1 MNLPKTIR
9 TQSDDS
15 RAQKHAVL
23 PHNPK
28 RHSASFRRVLVLVYG
43 TVVLFA
49 LLITGIYTVVSPQI
63 FASNKIS
70 DLIPKGQIIAGY
82 IESTLRGELSSTYL
96 VPLIGRSTS
105 QWEATVWVVD
115 ANGDTLIRTQQIEGR
130 RVGRLPAKL
139 SESMLPQVL
148 SGEVATH
155 VGSMEDLTVSDGAS
169 HRKSARS
176 SGVMNG
182 LSEGSAKAPET
193 DSTEEVMNGN
203 LVVVA
208 VPITFMDEVIGAV
221 FMAQSMTE
229 IMGGMQALTNTLAL
243 SLLLVGLLMLPV
255 VLFFASRMV
264 RPITRMR
271 TVALTMAGG
280 DLTARAEDGSNDE
293 YGELGRAL
301 NYLSS
306 ELGST
311 ISSLQME
318 RNRLQSLINGLSEGI
333 IAVDAKGA
341 TTLINP
347 AVYGLLNLQS
357 TDDNVR
363 AAAPDVFAMFDQALS
378 SAQAVKKTVW
388 QGDVALHISVSPLLL
403 QSGEVTGCVGI
414 VSDVTS
420 AERLEQ
426 TRRDYV
432 ANVSHELRTPLTAMR
447 ALIEPLRDGLV
458 KTEEQRQQIYDVV
471 LRETMRLSRLVNDM
485 LELSRLQSGTASLS
499 RSVFAPLPLF
509 NLIHETY
516 SAYAEDYQQ
525 TFVYD
530 VPEDLPSV
538 WGNPD
543 RTQQVLIVL
552 LDNAFKYTPEGGV
565 VTLSA
570 CAEGDVVRVRVRDT
584 GVGIPAADL
593 PHVFDRFYKVD
604 KSHHSKGTGL
614 GLVIAYEIMKHLGE
628 EMSVTS
634 EPGQGSCF
642 TFTLHIA
649 QGSAERTAELPKAP
663 A

>member
-1 MNLPKTIR
+1 MTAGR
-9 TQSDDS
+9 
-15 RAQKHAVL
+15 
-23 PHNPK
+23 PK

-43 TVVLFA
+43 TVILFA

-115 ANGDTLIRTQQIEGR
+115 ASGDTLIRTQQIEGR

-182 LSEGSAKAPET
+182 LSEGSAKTPET

-614 GLVIAYEIMKHLGE
+614 GLAIAYEIMKHLGE

-649 QGSAERTAELPKAP
+649 QGAAEKTAELPKAP

>member
-1 MNLPKTIR
+1 MTAGR
-9 TQSDDS
+9 
-15 RAQKHAVL
+15 
-23 PHNPK
+23 PK

-43 TVVLFA
+43 TVILFA

-115 ANGDTLIRTQQIEGR
+115 ASGDTLIRTQQIEGR

-570 CAEGDVVRVRVRDT
+570 YAEGDVVRVRVRDT

-614 GLVIAYEIMKHLGE
+614 GLAIAYEIMKHLGE

-649 QGSAERTAELPKAP
+649 QGSAEKTAELPKAP

>member
-1 MNLPKTIR
+1 MTAGR
-9 TQSDDS
+9 
-15 RAQKHAVL
+15 
-23 PHNPK
+23 PK

-43 TVVLFA
+43 TVILFA

-115 ANGDTLIRTQQIEGR
+115 ASGDTLIRTQQIEGR

-280 DLTARAEDGSNDE
+280 DLTARAEDSSNDE

-614 GLVIAYEIMKHLGE
+614 GLAIAYEIMKHLGE

-649 QGSAERTAELPKAP
+649 QGTAEKTAELPKAP

>member
-1 MNLPKTIR
+1 MTAGR
-9 TQSDDS
+9 
-15 RAQKHAVL
+15 
-23 PHNPK
+23 PK

-43 TVVLFA
+43 TVILFA

-115 ANGDTLIRTQQIEGR
+115 ASGDTLIRTQQIEGR

-155 VGSMEDLTVSDGAS
+155 VGSMEDLTVSDGAN

-357 TDDNVR
+357 TDDKVR

-614 GLVIAYEIMKHLGE
+614 GLAIAYEIMKHLGE

-649 QGSAERTAELPKAP
+649 QGAAEKMAELPKAP

>member
-1 MNLPKTIR
+1 MTVGR
-9 TQSDDS
+9 
-15 RAQKHAVL
+15 
-23 PHNPK
+23 PK

-43 TVVLFA
+43 TVILFA

-115 ANGDTLIRTQQIEGR
+115 ASGDTLIRTQQIEGR

-148 SGEVATH
+148 SGEIATH

-182 LSEGSAKAPET
+182 LSEGSAKAPEA

-280 DLTARAEDGSNDE
+280 DLTARAEDSSNDE

-614 GLVIAYEIMKHLGE
+614 GLAIAYEIMKHLGE

-634 EPGQGSCF
+634 EPGRGSCF

-649 QGSAERTAELPKAP
+649 QSAAELPKAP

>member
-1 MNLPKTIR
+1 MTAGK
-9 TQSDDS
+9 
-15 RAQKHAVL
+15 
-23 PHNPK
+23 PK

-43 TVVLFA
+43 TVILFA

-115 ANGDTLIRTQQIEGR
+115 ASGDTLIRTQQIEGR

-169 HRKSARS
+169 QRKSAWS
-176 SGVMNG
+176 SSVMNG
-182 LSEGSAKAPET
+182 LSEGSAKTPET

-614 GLVIAYEIMKHLGE
+614 GLAIAYEIMKHLGE
-628 EMSVTS
+628 DMSVTS
-634 EPGQGSCF
+634 EPSKGSCF
-642 TFTLHIA
+642 TFTLHLA
-649 QGSAERTAELPKAP
+649 QELPSPDAESKGSAS
-663 A
+663 

>member
-1 MNLPKTIR
+1 MTAGR
-9 TQSDDS
+9 
-15 RAQKHAVL
+15 
-23 PHNPK
+23 PK

-43 TVVLFA
+43 TVILFA

-115 ANGDTLIRTQQIEGR
+115 ASGDTLIRTQQIEGR

-169 HRKSARS
+169 HRKSAWS
-176 SGVMNG
+176 SSVMNG

-301 NYLSS
+301 NYISS
-306 ELGST
+306 ELGNT

-614 GLVIAYEIMKHLGE
+614 GLAIAYEIMKHLGE

-649 QGSAERTAELPKAP
+649 QGTAEKTAELPKAP

>member
-1 MNLPKTIR
+1 MTAGR
-9 TQSDDS
+9 
-15 RAQKHAVL
+15 
-23 PHNPK
+23 PK

-43 TVVLFA
+43 TVILFA

-115 ANGDTLIRTQQIEGR
+115 ASGDTLIRTQQIEGR

-139 SESMLPQVL
+139 SGSMLPQVL

-378 SAQAVKKTVW
+378 SARAVKKTVW

-614 GLVIAYEIMKHLGE
+614 GLAIAYEIMKHLGE

-634 EPGQGSCF
+634 EPGRGSCF

-649 QGSAERTAELPKAP
+649 QGTAEKTAELPKAP

>member
-1 MNLPKTIR
+1 MTAGR
-9 TQSDDS
+9 
-15 RAQKHAVL
+15 
-23 PHNPK
+23 PK

-43 TVVLFA
+43 TVILFA

-115 ANGDTLIRTQQIEGR
+115 ASGDTLIRTQQIEGR

-169 HRKSARS
+169 HRKSAWS
-176 SGVMNG
+176 SSVMNG

-614 GLVIAYEIMKHLGE
+614 GLAIAYEIMKHLGE

-649 QGSAERTAELPKAP
+649 QGTAEKTAELPKAP

>member
-1 MNLPKTIR
+1 MTAGR
-9 TQSDDS
+9 
-15 RAQKHAVL
+15 
-23 PHNPK
+23 PK

-43 TVVLFA
+43 TVILFA

-115 ANGDTLIRTQQIEGR
+115 ASGDTLIRTQQIEGR

-176 SGVMNG
+176 SSVMNG
-182 LSEGSAKAPET
+182 LSESSAKTPET

-378 SAQAVKKTVW
+378 SARAVKKTVW

-614 GLVIAYEIMKHLGE
+614 GLAIAYEIMKHLGE

-649 QGSAERTAELPKAP
+649 QGSAEKTAELPKAP

>member
-1 MNLPKTIR
+1 MTRLK
-9 TQSDDS
+9 SL
-15 RAQKHAVL
+15 RASGGAHDAIPSGK
-23 PHNPK
+23 K

-63 FASNKIS
+63 FARNKIS

-148 SGEVATH
+148 AGEVATH
-155 VGSMEDLTVSDGAS
+155 VGSMEDLSVSDNAGQ
-169 HRKSARS
+169 HKSTQS
-176 SGVMNG
+176 GGVMDN
-182 LSEGSAKAPET
+182 LSDSKASESA
-193 DSTEEVMNGN
+193 DSTEEVMSGK

-208 VPITFMDEVIGAV
+208 VPITFMDDVIGAV

-243 SLLLVGLLMLPV
+243 SLLLVALLMLPV
-255 VLFFASRMV
+255 VLFFAARMV
-264 RPITRMR
+264 QPITRMR

-280 DLTARAEDGSNDE
+280 DLTARAEDTSNDE
-293 YGELGRAL
+293 YGELGGAL

-306 ELGST
+306 ELGRT

-347 AVYGLLNLQS
+347 AVYGLLNLNS
-357 TDDNVR
+357 TAKDVR
-363 AAAPDVFAMFDQALS
+363 AAAPDVFAMFDEALA

-388 QGDVALHISVSPLLL
+388 QGDVALHISVSPLLT
-403 QSGEVTGCVGI
+403 QSGEVSGCVGI

-499 RSVFAPLPLF
+499 RSVFAPLPLLD
-509 NLIHETY
+509 LIRETY

-530 VPEDLPSV
+530 VPKTLPNV
-538 WGNPD
+538 VGNPD
-543 RTQQVLIVL
+543 RTQQVLIAL
-552 LDNAFKYTPEGGV
+552 LDNAFKYTPEGGT

-570 CAEGDVVRVRVRDT
+570 CTEGNIVRIRVTDT
-584 GVGIPAADL
+584 GVGIPAEDL

-614 GLVIAYEIMKHLGE
+614 GLAIAYEIMKHLGE

-634 EPGQGSCF
+634 EPGKGSCF

-649 QGSAERTAELPKAP
+649 K
-663 A
+663 

>member
-1 MNLPKTIR
+1 MTAGK
-9 TQSDDS
+9 
-15 RAQKHAVL
+15 
-23 PHNPK
+23 PK

-43 TVVLFA
+43 TVILFA

-115 ANGDTLIRTQQIEGR
+115 ASGDTLIRTQQIEGR

-176 SGVMNG
+176 SSVMNG
-182 LSEGSAKAPET
+182 LSEGSAKTPET

-378 SAQAVKKTVW
+378 SAQAVKKTIW

-614 GLVIAYEIMKHLGE
+614 GLAIAYEIMKHLGE

-634 EPGQGSCF
+634 EPGRGSCF

-649 QGSAERTAELPKAP
+649 QGSAEKTAELPKAP

>member
-1 MNLPKTIR
+1 MTAGR
-9 TQSDDS
+9 
-15 RAQKHAVL
+15 
-23 PHNPK
+23 PK

-43 TVVLFA
+43 TVILFA

-115 ANGDTLIRTQQIEGR
+115 ASGDTLIRTQQIEGR

-169 HRKSARS
+169 HRKSAWS
-176 SGVMNG
+176 SSVMNG

-570 CAEGDVVRVRVRDT
+570 CAEGNVVRVRVRDT

-614 GLVIAYEIMKHLGE
+614 GLAIAYEIMKHLGE

-649 QGSAERTAELPKAP
+649 QGSAEKTAELPKAP

>member
-1 MNLPKTIR
+1 M
-9 TQSDDS
+9 
-15 RAQKHAVL
+15 
-23 PHNPK
+23 
-28 RHSASFRRVLVLVYG
+28 
-43 TVVLFA
+43 
-49 LLITGIYTVVSPQI
+49 
-63 FASNKIS
+63 
-70 DLIPKGQIIAGY
+70 
-82 IESTLRGELSSTYL
+82 
-96 VPLIGRSTS
+96 
-105 QWEATVWVVD
+105 
-115 ANGDTLIRTQQIEGR
+115 
-130 RVGRLPAKL
+130 
-139 SESMLPQVL
+139 L

-155 VGSMEDLTVSDGAS
+155 VGSMEDLTVSDGTS
-169 HRKSARS
+169 QRRSARS
-176 SGVMNG
+176 SSVMNG
-182 LSEGSAKAPET
+182 LSEGSAKTPET

-301 NYLSS
+301 NHLSS

-388 QGDVALHISVSPLLL
+388 QGDVALHISVSPLPL

-614 GLVIAYEIMKHLGE
+614 GLAIAYEIMKHLGE

-634 EPGQGSCF
+634 EPGRGSCF

-649 QGSAERTAELPKAP
+649 QGAAELPKAP

>member
-1 MNLPKTIR
+1 MTAGR
-9 TQSDDS
+9 
-15 RAQKHAVL
+15 
-23 PHNPK
+23 PK

-43 TVVLFA
+43 TVILFA

-115 ANGDTLIRTQQIEGR
+115 ASGDTLIRTQQIEGR

-155 VGSMEDLTVSDGAS
+155 VGSMEDLTVSDGTS
-169 HRKSARS
+169 QRRSAWS
-176 SGVMNG
+176 SSVMNG

-614 GLVIAYEIMKHLGE
+614 GLAIAYEIMKHLGE

-649 QGSAERTAELPKAP
+649 QSAAELPKAP
-663 A
+663 T

>member
-1 MNLPKTIR
+1 MTAGR
-9 TQSDDS
+9 
-15 RAQKHAVL
+15 
-23 PHNPK
+23 PK

-43 TVVLFA
+43 TVILFA

-115 ANGDTLIRTQQIEGR
+115 ASGDTLIRTQQIEGR

-530 VPEDLPSV
+530 VPKDLPSV

-614 GLVIAYEIMKHLGE
+614 GLAIAYEIMKHLGE

-634 EPGQGSCF
+634 EPRRGSCF

-649 QGSAERTAELPKAP
+649 QGSTEKTAELPKAP

>member
-1 MNLPKTIR
+1 MTAGR
-9 TQSDDS
+9 
-15 RAQKHAVL
+15 
-23 PHNPK
+23 PK

-43 TVVLFA
+43 TVILFA

-115 ANGDTLIRTQQIEGR
+115 ASGDTLIRTQQIEGR

-182 LSEGSAKAPET
+182 LSEGSAKVPET

-271 TVALTMAGG
+271 TVALTMASG

-614 GLVIAYEIMKHLGE
+614 GLAIAYEIMKHLGE

-649 QGSAERTAELPKAP
+649 HGAAEKTAELPKAP

>member
-1 MNLPKTIR
+1 MTAGR
-9 TQSDDS
+9 
-15 RAQKHAVL
+15 
-23 PHNPK
+23 PK

-43 TVVLFA
+43 TVILFA

-63 FASNKIS
+63 FASNKIT

-115 ANGDTLIRTQQIEGR
+115 ASGDTLIRTQQIEGR

-169 HRKSARS
+169 HRKSAWS
-176 SGVMNG
+176 SSVMNG

-614 GLVIAYEIMKHLGE
+614 GLAIAYEIMKHLGE

>member
-1 MNLPKTIR
+1 MTAGR
-9 TQSDDS
+9 
-15 RAQKHAVL
+15 
-23 PHNPK
+23 PK

-43 TVVLFA
+43 TVILFA

-115 ANGDTLIRTQQIEGR
+115 ASGDTLIRTQQIEGR

-139 SESMLPQVL
+139 SKSMLPQVL

-155 VGSMEDLTVSDGAS
+155 VGSMEDLTVSDGTS
-169 HRKSARS
+169 QRKSARS
-176 SGVMNG
+176 SSVMNG
-182 LSEGSAKAPET
+182 LSEGSAKTPET

-301 NYLSS
+301 NHLSS

-357 TDDNVR
+357 ADDNVR

-614 GLVIAYEIMKHLGE
+614 GLAIAYEIMKHLGE

-634 EPGQGSCF
+634 EPGRGSCF

-649 QGSAERTAELPKAP
+649 QGAAKLPKAP

>member
-1 MNLPKTIR
+1 MTAGR
-9 TQSDDS
+9 
-15 RAQKHAVL
+15 
-23 PHNPK
+23 PK

-43 TVVLFA
+43 TVILFA

-115 ANGDTLIRTQQIEGR
+115 ASGDTLIRTQQIEGR

-169 HRKSARS
+169 HRKSAWS
-176 SGVMNG
+176 SSVMNG
-182 LSEGSAKAPET
+182 LSEGSAKTPET

-357 TDDNVR
+357 ADDNVR

-614 GLVIAYEIMKHLGE
+614 GLAIAYEIMKHLGE

>member
-1 MNLPKTIR
+1 MTAGR
-9 TQSDDS
+9 
-15 RAQKHAVL
+15 
-23 PHNPK
+23 PK

-43 TVVLFA
+43 TVILFA

-115 ANGDTLIRTQQIEGR
+115 ASGDTLIRTQQIEGR

-176 SGVMNG
+176 SSVMNG

-614 GLVIAYEIMKHLGE
+614 GLAIAYEIMKHLGE

-642 TFTLHIA
+642 SFTLHIA
-649 QGSAERTAELPKAP
+649 HGSAEKTAKLP
-663 A
+663 

>member
-1 MNLPKTIR
+1 MTAGR
-9 TQSDDS
+9 
-15 RAQKHAVL
+15 
-23 PHNPK
+23 PK

-43 TVVLFA
+43 TVILFA

-115 ANGDTLIRTQQIEGR
+115 ASGDTLIRTQQIEGR

-182 LSEGSAKAPET
+182 LSEGSAKTPET

-363 AAAPDVFAMFDQALS
+363 AAAPDVFAMFDQVLS

-388 QGDVALHISVSPLLL
+388 QGDVALHISVSPLLP

-614 GLVIAYEIMKHLGE
+614 GLAIAYEIMKHLGE

-649 QGSAERTAELPKAP
+649 QGSAEETAELPKAP

>member
-1 MNLPKTIR
+1 MTVGR
-9 TQSDDS
+9 
-15 RAQKHAVL
+15 
-23 PHNPK
+23 PK

-43 TVVLFA
+43 TVILFA

-115 ANGDTLIRTQQIEGR
+115 ASGDTLIRTQQIEGR

-614 GLVIAYEIMKHLGE
+614 GLAIAYEIMKHLGE

-649 QGSAERTAELPKAP
+649 QGAAEKMAELPKAP

>member
-1 MNLPKTIR
+1 MTAGR
-9 TQSDDS
+9 
-15 RAQKHAVL
+15 
-23 PHNPK
+23 PK

-43 TVVLFA
+43 TVILFA

-115 ANGDTLIRTQQIEGR
+115 ASGDTLIRTQQIEGR

-148 SGEVATH
+148 SGEIATH

-176 SGVMNG
+176 SSVMNG

-614 GLVIAYEIMKHLGE
+614 GLAIAYEIMKHLGE

-649 QGSAERTAELPKAP
+649 QGTAEKTTELPKAP

>member
-1 MNLPKTIR
+1 MTAGR
-9 TQSDDS
+9 
-15 RAQKHAVL
+15 
-23 PHNPK
+23 PK

-43 TVVLFA
+43 TVILFA

-115 ANGDTLIRTQQIEGR
+115 ASGDTLIRTQQIEGR

-169 HRKSARS
+169 HRKSAWS
-176 SGVMNG
+176 SSVMNG

-543 RTQQVLIVL
+543 RTQQVLIAL

-570 CAEGDVVRVRVRDT
+570 CAEDNVVRVRVRDT

-614 GLVIAYEIMKHLGE
+614 GLAIAYEIMKHLGE

-649 QGSAERTAELPKAP
+649 QGSAEKTAELPKAP

>member
-1 MNLPKTIR
+1 MTAGR
-9 TQSDDS
+9 
-15 RAQKHAVL
+15 
-23 PHNPK
+23 PK

-43 TVVLFA
+43 TVILFA

-115 ANGDTLIRTQQIEGR
+115 ASGDTLIRTQQIEGR

-176 SGVMNG
+176 SSVMNG

-378 SAQAVKKTVW
+378 SARAVKKTVW

-614 GLVIAYEIMKHLGE
+614 GLAIAYEIMKHLGE

-649 QGSAERTAELPKAP
+649 QGAAEKTAELPKAQ

>member
-1 MNLPKTIR
+1 MTAGRL
-9 TQSDDS
+9 
-15 RAQKHAVL
+15 
-23 PHNPK
+23 K

-43 TVVLFA
+43 TVILFA

-115 ANGDTLIRTQQIEGR
+115 ASGDTLIRTQQIEGR

-155 VGSMEDLTVSDGAS
+155 VGSMEDLTVSDGAN

-176 SGVMNG
+176 SSVMNG

-614 GLVIAYEIMKHLGE
+614 GLAIAYEIMKHLGE

-649 QGSAERTAELPKAP
+649 QGAAELPKAP

>member
-1 MNLPKTIR
+1 MTAGR
-9 TQSDDS
+9 
-15 RAQKHAVL
+15 
-23 PHNPK
+23 PK

-43 TVVLFA
+43 TVILFA

-115 ANGDTLIRTQQIEGR
+115 ASGDTLIRTQQIEGR

-139 SESMLPQVL
+139 SKSMLPQVL

-155 VGSMEDLTVSDGAS
+155 VGSMEDLTVSDGTS
-169 HRKSARS
+169 QRKSAWS
-176 SGVMNG
+176 SSVMNG
-182 LSEGSAKAPET
+182 LSEGSAKTPET

-301 NYLSS
+301 NHLSS

-614 GLVIAYEIMKHLGE
+614 GLAIAYEIMKHLGE

-649 QGSAERTAELPKAP
+649 QGAAELPKTP

>member
-1 MNLPKTIR
+1 MTAGR
-9 TQSDDS
+9 
-15 RAQKHAVL
+15 
-23 PHNPK
+23 PK

-43 TVVLFA
+43 TVILFA

-115 ANGDTLIRTQQIEGR
+115 ASGDTLIRTQQIEGR

-182 LSEGSAKAPET
+182 LSEGSPKTPET

-614 GLVIAYEIMKHLGE
+614 GLAIAYEIMKHLGE

-649 QGSAERTAELPKAP
+649 QGAAEKTAELPKAP

>member
-1 MNLPKTIR
+1 MTAGR
-9 TQSDDS
+9 
-15 RAQKHAVL
+15 
-23 PHNPK
+23 PK

-43 TVVLFA
+43 TVILFA

-115 ANGDTLIRTQQIEGR
+115 ASGDTLIRTQQIEGR

-169 HRKSARS
+169 QRKSAWS
-176 SGVMNG
+176 SSVMNG
-182 LSEGSAKAPET
+182 LSEGSAKTPET

-614 GLVIAYEIMKHLGE
+614 GLAIAYEIMKHLGE

-634 EPGQGSCF
+634 EPGRGSCF

-649 QGSAERTAELPKAP
+649 QGSAEKTAELPKAP

>member
-1 MNLPKTIR
+1 MTAGK
-9 TQSDDS
+9 
-15 RAQKHAVL
+15 
-23 PHNPK
+23 PK

-43 TVVLFA
+43 TVILFA

-115 ANGDTLIRTQQIEGR
+115 ASGDTLIRTQQIEGR

-155 VGSMEDLTVSDGAS
+155 VGSMEDLTVSDGANQ
-169 HRKSARS
+169 RKSAWS
-176 SGVMNG
+176 SSVMNG
-182 LSEGSAKAPET
+182 LSEGSAKTPET

-378 SAQAVKKTVW
+378 SARAVKKTVW

-614 GLVIAYEIMKHLGE
+614 GLAIAYEIMKHLGE

-649 QGSAERTAELPKAP
+649 QGSAEKTAELPKAP

>member
-1 MNLPKTIR
+1 MTAGR
-9 TQSDDS
+9 
-15 RAQKHAVL
+15 
-23 PHNPK
+23 PK

-43 TVVLFA
+43 TVILFA

-115 ANGDTLIRTQQIEGR
+115 ASGDTLIRTQQIEGR

-169 HRKSARS
+169 HRKSAWS
-176 SGVMNG
+176 SSVMNG
-182 LSEGSAKAPET
+182 LSEGSAKTPET

-301 NYLSS
+301 NHLSS

-570 CAEGDVVRVRVRDT
+570 CAEGDVVRIRVRDT

-614 GLVIAYEIMKHLGE
+614 GLAIAYEIMKHLGE

-634 EPGQGSCF
+634 EPGRGSCF

-649 QGSAERTAELPKAP
+649 QGAAELPKAP

>member
-1 MNLPKTIR
+1 MTAGR
-9 TQSDDS
+9 
-15 RAQKHAVL
+15 
-23 PHNPK
+23 PK

-43 TVVLFA
+43 TVILFA

-115 ANGDTLIRTQQIEGR
+115 ASGDTLIRTQQIEGR

-614 GLVIAYEIMKHLGE
+614 GLAIAYEIMKHLGE

-649 QGSAERTAELPKAP
+649 QGAAERTAELPKAP

>member
-1 MNLPKTIR
+1 MTAGR
-9 TQSDDS
+9 
-15 RAQKHAVL
+15 
-23 PHNPK
+23 PK

-43 TVVLFA
+43 TVILFA

-115 ANGDTLIRTQQIEGR
+115 ASGDTLIRTQQIEGR

-169 HRKSARS
+169 HRKSAWS
-176 SGVMNG
+176 SSVMNG

-604 KSHHSKGTGL
+604 KSHHSTGL
-614 GLVIAYEIMKHLGE
+614 GLAIAYEIMKHLGE

-649 QGSAERTAELPKAP
+649 QGSAEKTAELPKAP

>member
-1 MNLPKTIR
+1 MTAGR
-9 TQSDDS
+9 
-15 RAQKHAVL
+15 
-23 PHNPK
+23 PK

-43 TVVLFA
+43 TVILFA

-115 ANGDTLIRTQQIEGR
+115 ASGDTLIRTQQIEGR

-139 SESMLPQVL
+139 SKSMLPQVL

-155 VGSMEDLTVSDGAS
+155 VGSMEDLTVSDGTS
-169 HRKSARS
+169 QRKSARS
-176 SGVMNG
+176 SSVMNG
-182 LSEGSAKAPET
+182 LSEGSAKTPET

-208 VPITFMDEVIGAV
+208 VPVTFMDEVIGAV

-301 NYLSS
+301 NHLSS

-614 GLVIAYEIMKHLGE
+614 GLAIAYEIMKHLGE

-634 EPGQGSCF
+634 EPGRGSCF

-649 QGSAERTAELPKAP
+649 QGAAEPPKAP

>member
-1 MNLPKTIR
+1 MTAGRL
-9 TQSDDS
+9 
-15 RAQKHAVL
+15 
-23 PHNPK
+23 K

-43 TVVLFA
+43 TVILFA

-115 ANGDTLIRTQQIEGR
+115 ASGDTLIRTQQIEGR

-155 VGSMEDLTVSDGAS
+155 VGSMEDLTVSDGAN

-176 SGVMNG
+176 SSVMNG

-378 SAQAVKKTVW
+378 SARAVKKTVW

-614 GLVIAYEIMKHLGE
+614 GLAIAYEIMKHLGE

-649 QGSAERTAELPKAP
+649 QGSAEKTAELPKAP